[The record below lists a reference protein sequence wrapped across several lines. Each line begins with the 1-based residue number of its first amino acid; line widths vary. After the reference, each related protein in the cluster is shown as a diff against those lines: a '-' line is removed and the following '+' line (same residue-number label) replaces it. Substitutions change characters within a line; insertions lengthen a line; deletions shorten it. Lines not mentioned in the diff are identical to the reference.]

1 MNVSVPILIAVI
13 AIWSVIALIAT
24 LFLDRLRRTVKRSGV
39 SPRPETDSTFL
50 DDQPTEVLA
59 NAALRQRFN
68 KILVKEGLEHLR

>member
-24 LFLDRLRRTVKRSGV
+24 LFLDRLRRTVKRSGA
-39 SPRPETDSTFL
+39 RRQPETDSTFL
-50 DDQPTEVLA
+50 DDQPSEVLA